1 METIPRL
8 GFGTYRLRNDIA
20 YNSSLSALSLGYNHI
35 DTANLYK
42 NEEEIGKA
50 IKKSGIE
57 RNKLWITT
65 KIQIKDIKK
74 GKDAMYK
81 SIRNSLAQLGTEYLD
96 LVLLHGPVEECLL
109 ESWRYLE
116 DIMLGNVEEFRRSI
130 RHIGVSNY
138 NIYHLDIILKNH
150 RIKPYVN
157 QFEVSPF
164 LKRDDLV
171 SYCKENNIIVVAH
184 TSLVKGEKFNDIKLT
199 NLSDQIGITKP
210 LILLSWALNKDMV
223 VLPRSSDIQ
232 HIRENI
238 LCLETRLDH
247 DIIKKLDDEYNVK
260 YCTHPQY
267 I

>member
-20 YNSSLSALSLGYNHI
+20 YNSTLAALTLGYNHI

-50 IKKSGIE
+50 IKTSGIE

-81 SIRNSLAQLGTEYLD
+81 SIQNSLIQLGTDYLD
-96 LVLLHGPVEECLL
+96 LVLLHGPVEEYLL
-109 ESWRYLE
+109 ESWKYLE
-116 DIMLGNVEEFRRSI
+116 EIILGNVVELKKTI
-130 RHIGVSNY
+130 RYIGVSNY

-164 LKRDDLV
+164 LNRDNLI
-171 SYCKENNIIVVAH
+171 SYCKEKNIIVVAH
-184 TSLVKGEKFNDIKLT
+184 TSLIKGEKFNDVKLSE
-199 NLSDQIGITKP
+199 LSDQIGISKP
-210 LILLSWALNKDMV
+210 LILLSWALNKDMI
-223 VLPRSSDIQ
+223 VLPRSSDIE

-238 LCLETRLDH
+238 KCLETKLDQ
-247 DIIKKLDDEYNVK
+247 DIIKELDDEYNVK